1 MQGRSGEGAL
11 RRRARLVAML
21 RRAFHSIAATCAAA
35 PRRGATPP
43 ASVAPWTRALTTTT
57 TSRPSSDSTTGSF
70 SGAFVAARP
79 GTIFAP
85 PSRGALPEDDARAPA
100 SPFALMAVP
109 KRKVSPSRKGKRN
122 QFRRIKFVGQAVRC
136 RDCGKVK
143 MPHVYCDR
151 CSANVYEEEDLDG
164 GGVPRAGV
172 TQP

>member
-1 MQGRSGEGAL
+1 
-11 RRRARLVAML
+11 
-21 RRAFHSIAATCAAA
+21 
-35 PRRGATPP
+35 
-43 ASVAPWTRALTTTT
+43 
-57 TSRPSSDSTTGSF
+57 
-70 SGAFVAARP
+70 
-79 GTIFAP
+79 
-85 PSRGALPEDDARAPA
+85 
-100 SPFALMAVP
+100 MAVP

-151 CSANVYEEEDLDG
+151 CSANVYEEEDLDC